1 MLQLSSLTENIRMA
15 LRALRANK
23 LRAALTML
31 GIIIGVSAVIT
42 LVSVGRGVE
51 NYIGA
56 AFGSIGTDLLFV
68 LPGSP
73 EETSSGPPSQ
83 VVQGNVVI
91 GPSLSMKDVEAL
103 KDPRRVPD
111 AAVIA
116 PEVRTVAAV
125 ALGSNVVQPFVSGVE
140 PEYAEARSWKTTEGR
155 FISDGDMTAR
165 ARVAVIGQSIVKEL
179 FDDGSSPIDR
189 IIKLNQQSYKVI
201 GVLEGKGGS
210 LGGDLDNQIF
220 VPLTTAHNELY
231 PLRNRAGQ
239 PVVTFMYVL
248 PREGV
253 DRKAVTEQLTEVLRA
268 EHNIAYRDDDDFS
281 VYSQADFL
289 AAFGAIIGAV
299 TVFLSAIAAISL
311 IVGGIGIMNIMLV
324 TVTERTREIG
334 LRKAIGAKRRDIL
347 VQFLIEATT
356 LSLLGGLAGI
366 IIGVGGAMAI
376 GQLVEDFNPVVAP
389 GAVIM
394 AVSFSL
400 AVGLFF
406 GLYPAWRASRLNPIE
421 ALRYE

>member
-1 MLQLSSLTENIRMA
+1 MLRLSALTENIRMA
-15 LRALRANK
+15 LRALRSNK

-56 AFGSIGTDLLFV
+56 AFGSIGTDLMFV

-73 EETSSGPPSQ
+73 QETSSGPPSQ
-83 VVQGNVVI
+83 VVQGNIVI

-103 KDPRRVPD
+103 KDVRRVPD
-111 AAVIA
+111 VAIIA

-140 PEYAEARSWKTTEGR
+140 PDYAEARSWKTTEGR
-155 FISDGDMTAR
+155 FISEGDMTSR

-179 FDDGSSPIDR
+179 FEDGSSPIDR
-189 IIKLNQQSYKVI
+189 IVKLNQQPYKVI

-210 LGGDLDNQIF
+210 LGGDLDNQVF
-220 VPLTTAHNELY
+220 VPLSTAHNEFY
-231 PLRNRAGQ
+231 PLRNRAGD
-239 PVVTFMYVL
+239 PVVSFMYVL
-248 PREGV
+248 PRDGA
-253 DRKAVTEQLTEVLRA
+253 DRKDVSEQLTAVLRDR
-268 EHNIAYRDDDDFS
+268 HNISYRDDDDFS

-347 VQFLIEATT
+347 AQFLIEAMT
-356 LSLLGGLAGI
+356 LSLLGGVVGI
-366 IIGVGGAMAI
+366 LIGSGGAIAI
-376 GQLVEDFNPVVAP
+376 GQLVENFNPVVAP
-389 GAVIM
+389 GSVIM
-394 AVSFSL
+394 AVGFSV

>member
-1 MLQLSSLTENIRMA
+1 MLRLSSVTENIRMA
-15 LRALRANK
+15 LRALRSNK

-83 VVQGNVVI
+83 VMQGNVVI
-91 GPSLSMKDVEAL
+91 GPALSMKDVEAL
-103 KDPRRVPD
+103 QDLRRVPD
-111 AAVIA
+111 AAIIA
-116 PEVRTVAAV
+116 PEVRTVASV
-125 ALGSNVVQPFVSGVE
+125 ARSSNVVQPFVSGVE
-140 PEYAEARSWKTTEGR
+140 PAYAAARSWNTTEGR
-155 FISDGDMTAR
+155 FIADGDMTAR

-179 FDDGSSPIDR
+179 FEDDSSPIDQ
-189 IIKLNQQSYKVI
+189 IIKVNQQPYKVI

-210 LGGDLDNQIF
+210 LGGDLDNQVF
-220 VPLTTAHNELY
+220 VPLTTAHSELY
-231 PLRNRAGQ
+231 PLRNRAGD
-239 PVVTFMYVL
+239 PVVSYMYVL
-248 PREGV
+248 PREGA
-253 DRKAVTEQLTEVLRA
+253 DRKDVTDQMTEVLRA
-268 EHNIAYRDDDDFS
+268 EHNISYRDDDDFS

-289 AAFGAIIGAV
+289 AAFGAIISAV
-299 TVFLSAIAAISL
+299 TLFLSAIAAISL

-347 VQFLIEATT
+347 VQFLIEAMT
-356 LSLLGGLAGI
+356 LSLLGGVLGI
-366 IIGVGGAMAI
+366 IIGTGGAIAI
-376 GQLVEDFNPVVAP
+376 GKLVENFNPVVAP

-394 AVSFSL
+394 AVGFSL

>member
-1 MLQLSSLTENIRMA
+1 MLNFSSLVENVRMA

-31 GIIIGVSAVIT
+31 GIIIGVAAVIT

-51 NYIGA
+51 RYISD
-56 AFGSIGTDLLFV
+56 AFGAIGTDLLFV

-73 EETSSGPPSQ
+73 KETSSGPPSQ
-83 VVQGNVVI
+83 VLRDNVVI
-91 GPSLSMKDVEAL
+91 GPSLSVKDAEAL

-111 AAVIA
+111 AAIIA

-125 ALGSNVVQPFVSGVE
+125 ALGADVIQPFVSGVE
-140 PEYAEARSWKTTEGR
+140 PDYATARSWAVTDGR

-165 ARVAVIGQSIVKEL
+165 ARVAVIGQTVVKEL
-179 FDDGSSPIDR
+179 FADGRSPIDQLIR
-189 IIKLNQQSYKVI
+189 LNGQSYRII

-210 LGGDLDNQIF
+210 LGGDLDNQVF
-220 VPLTTAHNELY
+220 VPMTTAHNELY
-231 PLRNRAGQ
+231 PLRNRAGE
-239 PVVTFMYVL
+239 PVVSYMYVL
-248 PREGV
+248 PREGANRADV
-253 DRKAVTEQLTEVLRA
+253 IEQITAVLRDR
-268 EHNIAYRDDDDFS
+268 HNISYRDEDDFS

-299 TVFLSAIAAISL
+299 TIFLSSIAAISL

-334 LRKAIGAKRRDIL
+334 LRKAIGARRRDIL
-347 VQFLIEATT
+347 VQFLIEAAT
-356 LSLLGGLAGI
+356 LSLLGGVIGI
-366 IIGVGGAMAI
+366 AIGAGGALAI
-376 GQLVEDFNPVVAP
+376 GRLVENFTPTVAP
-389 GAVIM
+389 AAVLT
-394 AVSFSL
+394 AVGFSL

>member
-1 MLQLSSLTENIRMA
+1 MA

-83 VVQGNVVI
+83 VVRDNVVI
-91 GPSLSMKDVEAL
+91 GPALTTKDVEAL
-103 KDPRRVPD
+103 RDLRRVPD
-111 AAVIA
+111 AAIIA
-116 PEVRTVAAV
+116 PEVRTVASV

-155 FISDGDMTAR
+155 FLSSGDMTVR
-165 ARVAVIGQSIVKEL
+165 ARVAVIGQSVVKEL
-179 FDDGSSPIDR
+179 FEDGRSPIDQ
-189 IIKLNQQSYKVI
+189 IVKINQQPYKVV

-210 LGGDLDNQIF
+210 LGGDLDNQVF
-220 VPLTTAHNELY
+220 VPLTTAHGELF
-231 PLRNRAGQ
+231 PLRNRAGE
-239 PVVTFMYVL
+239 PVVSFMYVL
-248 PREGV
+248 PREGA
-253 DRKAVTEQLTEVLRA
+253 DRKDVSAQMTEVLRDR
-268 EHNIAYRDDDDFS
+268 HNISYRDDDDFS

-299 TVFLSAIAAISL
+299 TVFLSSIAAISL

-324 TVTERTREIG
+324 TVTERTHEIG

-347 VQFLIEATT
+347 VQFLIEAVT
-356 LSLLGGLAGI
+356 LSLLGGMVGI
-366 IIGVGGAMAI
+366 LIGSSGAIAI
-376 GQLVEDFNPVVAP
+376 GKLVENFTPVVAP
-389 GAVIM
+389 GAVFM
-394 AVSFSL
+394 AVGFSL

>member
-1 MLQLSSLTENIRMA
+1 MFNFSSLVENVRMA

-31 GIIIGVSAVIT
+31 GVIIGVAAVIT

-51 NYIGA
+51 RYIGD
-56 AFGSIGTDLLFV
+56 AFGAIGTDLLFV

-83 VVQGNVVI
+83 VLRDNVVI
-91 GPSLSMKDVEAL
+91 GPSLSIKDADAL
-103 KDPRRVPD
+103 RDPRRVPD
-111 AAVIA
+111 VAIIA
-116 PEVRTVAAV
+116 PEVRTVASV
-125 ALGSNVVQPFVSGVE
+125 ARGADVIQPFVSGVE
-140 PEYAEARSWKTTEGR
+140 PDYAIARSWATVEGR
-155 FISDGDMTAR
+155 FITDGDMTSR
-165 ARVAVIGQSIVKEL
+165 ARVAVIGQSVVREL
-179 FDDGSSPIDR
+179 FEDSSPIDQL
-189 IIKLNQQSYKVI
+189 IKLNGQSYRVI

-210 LGGDLDNQIF
+210 LGGDLDNQVF

-231 PLRNRAGQ
+231 PLRNRAGE

-248 PREGV
+248 PREGAARA
-253 DRKAVTEQLTEVLRA
+253 DVTEQLTTVLR
-268 EHNIAYRDDDDFS
+268 ERHNISYRDEDDFS

-299 TVFLSAIAAISL
+299 TIFLSAIAAISL

-356 LSLLGGLAGI
+356 LSLLGGGI
-366 IIGVGGAMAI
+366 GIVIGAGGALAI
-376 GQLVEDFNPVVAP
+376 GQLVEGFTPTVAP
-389 GAVIM
+389 AAVLT
-394 AVSFSL
+394 AAGFSL

>member
-1 MLQLSSLTENIRMA
+1 VTENIRMA

-83 VVQGNVVI
+83 VLQGNIVI

-111 AAVIA
+111 AAIIA
-116 PEVRTVAAV
+116 PEVRTVASV

-140 PEYAEARSWKTTEGR
+140 PEYAEARSWATTEGR
-155 FISDGDMTAR
+155 FLSDGDMTAR
-165 ARVAVIGQSIVKEL
+165 ARVAVIGQSILKEL
-179 FDDGSSPIDR
+179 FEDGSSPIDR
-189 IIKLNQQSYKVI
+189 IIKINQQPYRVI

-210 LGGDLDNQIF
+210 LGGDLDNQVF

-239 PVVTFMYVL
+239 PVVSYMYVL

-253 DRKAVTEQLTEVLRA
+253 DRKDLTGQMTEVLRA
-268 EHNIAYRDDDDFS
+268 EHNISYRDDDDFS

-299 TVFLSAIAAISL
+299 TVFLSSIAAISL

-324 TVTERTREIG
+324 TVTERTHEIG

-347 VQFLIEATT
+347 VQFLIEAMT
-356 LSLLGGLAGI
+356 LSLLGGIVGI
-366 IIGVGGAMAI
+366 LIGSGGAIAI
-376 GQLVEDFNPVVAP
+376 GNLVENFDPVVAP
-389 GAVIM
+389 GSVIM
-394 AVSFSL
+394 AVGFSV